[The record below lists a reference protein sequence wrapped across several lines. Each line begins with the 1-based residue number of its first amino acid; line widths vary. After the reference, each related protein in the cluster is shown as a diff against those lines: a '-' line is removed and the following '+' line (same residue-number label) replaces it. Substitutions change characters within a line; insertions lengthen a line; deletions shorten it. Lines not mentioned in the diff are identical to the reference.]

1 MKRSLLLSNLAL
13 LGALTVAGVARADNY
28 TNWITIVNLEA
39 LADEM
44 VVYTSGV
51 PNDLTNNPASCTGG
65 TSRYYVHTA
74 STTPEGRE
82 LMSKTLLSAF
92 LAGRK
97 VQLYVESAATG
108 RCYQVGSTTYATYH
122 RVQLNKDN

>member
-1 MKRSLLLSNLAL
+1 MKRSFLLSNLAL

-28 TNWITIVNLEA
+28 TQFMTIVSLEV
-39 LADEM
+39 LGDEM

-51 PNDLTNNPASCTGG
+51 PNNPTNNPGGCTGG
-65 TSRYYVHTA
+65 TARYYVHTA
-74 STTPEGRE
+74 STSPEGRE

-97 VQLYVESAATG
+97 VELYVESAATG
-108 RCYQVGSTTYATYH
+108 KCYQVGSTTYATYH
-122 RVQLNKDN
+122 RVGLNKDN